1 MGGKEGGTAMVAG
14 KEGDTAMDGDNGDM
28 RPAGTD
34 AAPHFVREGMR
45 LARDLCRDLG
55 LPDPHA
61 PGLPAPALIAGLA
74 ATRGWTVT
82 ARVATP
88 AEWRGLE
95 ELNAWRRG
103 GEVSTGE
110 VRPTGP
116 AAWEIVVIP
125 STTAF
130 HRTTIILTLLAYIV
144 RDDVPATGRARLAS
158 GGATY
163 EDAVARVFAREVER
177 IYLRASGWPR
187 RFLDTP
193 RERPAS
199 ASWLLRLAHGIL
211 RLSGIDDP
219 DGAAEQAGAE
229 AGDGARTRW

>member
-1 MGGKEGGTAMVAG
+1 
-14 KEGDTAMDGDNGDM
+14 MDGDNGDM

-34 AAPHFVREGMR
+34 AAAPHFVREGMR

-55 LPDPHA
+55 LPAPHA
-61 PGLPAPALIAGLA
+61 PGLPAPAIVAGLA

-88 AEWRGLE
+88 EEWRGLE
-95 ELNAWRRG
+95 ELNARRRG
-103 GEVSTGE
+103 GDVSTGE

-116 AAWEIVVIP
+116 GAWEIVVIP
-125 STTAF
+125 GTSAV
-130 HRTTIILTLLAYIV
+130 HRDTITLTLLAYVV
-144 RDDVPATGRARLAS
+144 RDDVPPTGRARLAS
-158 GGATY
+158 GGTTY

-177 IYLRASGWPR
+177 IFLRASGWPR
-187 RFLDTP
+187 RSLDRP
-193 RERPAS
+193 RARPAS
-199 ASWLLRLAHGIL
+199 TSWLVRLAHGIL

-219 DGAAEQAGAE
+219 DGAAEQAEAE

>member
-1 MGGKEGGTAMVAG
+1 
-14 KEGDTAMDGDNGDM
+14 MDGDNGDM

-34 AAPHFVREGMR
+34 AAAPDFVREGMR

-61 PGLPAPALIAGLA
+61 PGFPAPAIIAGLA

-82 ARVATP
+82 ARVAAP
-88 AEWRGLE
+88 AEWRGME
-95 ELNAWRRG
+95 ALNARRRG

-116 AAWEIVVIP
+116 GAWEIVVIP
-125 STTAF
+125 GTSAV
-130 HRTTIILTLLAYIV
+130 HRDTITLTLLAYVV
-144 RDDVPATGRARLAS
+144 RDDVPSTGRARLAW
-158 GGATY
+158 GGDSY

-187 RFLDTP
+187 RSLDRP
-193 RERPAS
+193 RARPAP
-199 ASWLLRLAHGIL
+199 ASWLARLARGIR
-211 RLSGIDDP
+211 RLSGSDDP
-219 DGAAEQAGAE
+219 DGALASSPVTGRGIA
-229 AGDGARTRW
+229 D

>member
-1 MGGKEGGTAMVAG
+1 MG
-14 KEGDTAMDGDNGDM
+14 GDNGDM
-28 RPAGTD
+28 RPTD
-34 AAPHFVREGMR
+34 TDAAAPHFVREGMR

-95 ELNAWRRG
+95 ELNARRRG
-103 GEVSTGE
+103 GDVSTGE

-116 AAWEIVVIP
+116 GAWEIVVIP
-125 STTAF
+125 GTSAV
-130 HRTTIILTLLAYIV
+130 HRDTITLTLLAYIV
-144 RDDVPATGRARLAS
+144 RDNVPPTGRARLAS
-158 GGATY
+158 GGTTY

-177 IYLRASGWPR
+177 LFLRASGWPR

-193 RERPAS
+193 RARPAS

-219 DGAAEQAGAE
+219 DGAPEQVGEE
-229 AGDGARTRW
+229 ASRDARARR

>member
-1 MGGKEGGTAMVAG
+1 MEG

-28 RPAGTD
+28 RPAGID
-34 AAPHFVREGMR
+34 AAARHFVREGTR
-45 LARDLCRDLG
+45 LARDLCHDLG

-61 PGLPAPALIAGLA
+61 PRLPAPAIIAGLA
-74 ATRGWTVT
+74 VTRGWAVT

-88 AEWRGLE
+88 EEWRGVE
-95 ELNAWRRG
+95 ELNARRRG
-103 GEVSTGE
+103 GDVSTGE

-116 AAWEIVVIP
+116 DAWEIVVIP

-144 RDDVPATGRARLAS
+144 RDDVPPTGRARLAS
-158 GGATY
+158 GGTTY

-177 IYLRASGWPR
+177 LFLRASGWPR

-193 RERPAS
+193 RARPAP

-219 DGAAEQAGAE
+219 DGAAVNASEI
-229 AGDGARTRW
+229 